1 MPATTTASTP
11 ELCRLSAS
19 RYTPNG
25 TTSPSALST
34 CGSSSLRRMRCTTQ
48 PTTNPTATPPTA
60 ASTNIPTP
68 PSTVAPVPAATAT
81 NTRNSV
87 RAVASL
93 PRLSPLRMVIMRR
106 GSPSRL
112 PDGQRRDR
120 VRRRH
125 HRAQH
130 QPRRERQ
137 ARHHPPGD
145 EADDDGGERDEPD
158 REQPDRPQVRADAG
172 VGRPEA
178 PRSTA
183 AGSAPAASRRS
194 GRTVTSTTPGASEAR
209 RPATTSTRGAGSP

>member
-87 RAVASL
+87 SAVASL

-112 PDGQRRDR
+112 PT
-120 VRRRH
+120 VS
-125 HRAQH
+125 A
-130 QPRRERQ
+130 ET
-137 ARHHPPGD
+137 AS
-145 EADDDGGERDEPD
+145 GG
-158 REQPDRPQVRADAG
+158 ATI
-172 VGRPEA
+172 A
-178 PRSTA
+178 PSTNP
-183 AGSAPAASRRS
+183 AGSVRPGTTHQATKPTTTVVNATSPTASSPIGRRFARMPA
-194 GRTVTSTTPGASEAR
+194 
-209 RPATTSTRGAGSP
+209 